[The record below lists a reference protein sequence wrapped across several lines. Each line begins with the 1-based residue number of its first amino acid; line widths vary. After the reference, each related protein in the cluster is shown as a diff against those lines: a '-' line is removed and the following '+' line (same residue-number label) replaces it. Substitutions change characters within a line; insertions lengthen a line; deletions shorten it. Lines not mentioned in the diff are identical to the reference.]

1 MEGSLQR
8 HQAETEIHVARNF
21 PRQKQR
27 GGRQAVEDEAGE
39 KQVEERD
46 AVVTSQRSK
55 TRRERGERRRGC

>member
-8 HQAETEIHVARNF
+8 HQTETEIHVARNF
-21 PRQKQR
+21 SRQKQR

-46 AVVTSQRSK
+46 AVVASQRSK
-55 TRRERGERRRGC
+55 TRCERGERRRGC